1 MKDRYEENLFT
12 LHFITQSRYLVHIK
26 LVCFAHNPSRVNH
39 AEANDYLRLVI

>member
-12 LHFITQSRYLVHIK
+12 LRVGISCSIK

-39 AEANDYLRLVI
+39 AEANGYLRLVI